1 MRIEYPGAIYHVL
14 SRGDRRESIFLD
26 DGDCHERVRMI
37 EQSNANIWFDP
48 FDELMANHPRGQTIY
63 LPVLHVPPW
72 FFGRMDTHHD
82 RIGQISHLPI
92 NSNPNTN

>member
-1 MRIEYPGAIYHVL
+1 MPRQMRIEYPGAIYHVL

-48 FDELMANHPRGQTIY
+48 FDNHCIELLGGQY
-63 LPVLHVPPW
+63 
-72 FFGRMDTHHD
+72 
-82 RIGQISHLPI
+82 
-92 NSNPNTN
+92 